1 MSAKRHASLLALLVL
16 ALASALPAAAAERLR
31 INGSTTVNP
40 VVSRAAEVL
49 RREEGMT
56 ILVDTQGGSSGGIAA
71 LGEGRIEVGMSSRPL
86 HPADH
91 EKYPGVRFHATRIA
105 TDALALVVSRD
116 VWDGGV
122 KALTREQIR
131 AIYEGR
137 IRNWRQV
144 GGPDQRIVFFNKE
157 PGRGTWEVFVDW
169 LYGGADEAPFVSH
182 PEVGSNEEGRT
193 KVGSTKG
200 AVSQLSAAWADGKRV
215 MALGIRLDDGT
226 VVRPD
231 EKALGDGSY
240 PLARPLLVLTDGP
253 PRGAA
258 AMLVDFL
265 LSPAGQ
271 RIAREA
277 GYLPVRPA
285 EGPGGAP

>member
-122 KALTREQIR
+122 KALTREQIQ

-137 IRNWRQV
+137 IKNWRQV
-144 GGPDQRIVFFNKE
+144 GGPDQRVVFFNKE

-226 VVRPD
+226 VARPD
-231 EKALGDGSY
+231 EKALEDGSY
-240 PLARPLLVLTDGP
+240 PLARPLLLLTDGAP
-253 PRGAA
+253 PGAA
-258 AMLVDFL
+258 AVLVDFL
-265 LSPAGQ
+265 LSPRGQ
-271 RIAREA
+271 AIAREV

>member
-1 MSAKRHASLLALLVL
+1 MSVTRLSPRLALLVL
-16 ALASALPAAAAERLR
+16 ALGSVLPAGAAEPLR

-49 RREEGMT
+49 RRERGMT
-56 ILVDTQGGSSGGIAA
+56 ILVDTQGGSSGGISA
-71 LGEGRIEVGMSSRPL
+71 LGEGRIEIGTSSRPL

-91 EKYPGVRFHATRIA
+91 EKYPDVSFHATRIA

-122 KALTREQIR
+122 KALTREQIQG
-131 AIYEGR
+131 IYEGR
-137 IRNWRQV
+137 IGNWRQV

-193 KVGSTKG
+193 KVGSTRG
-200 AVSQLSAAWADGKRV
+200 AISQLSAAWADGRRV
-215 MALGIRLDDGT
+215 MPLGIRLADGR

-231 EKALGDGSY
+231 PESLADGSY

-258 AMLVDFL
+258 AVLVDFL
-265 LSPAGQ
+265 LGPRGQ

-277 GYLPVRPA
+277 GYLPARPEISA
-285 EGPGGAP
+285 GGAP